1 MLNTKIQL
9 FYYITKIKSRQ
20 KMEKMGQKKYWQK
33 RTEYLAHKLLDNGD
47 NFYANLVKSYNLAI
61 SNITKE
67 IHDFWGKYADE
78 SGMTLADTKKFLDKK
93 ELKEFKNNVISYI
106 NKAQA
111 NNLNPDWQKMLEKES
126 LKYRI
131 SRLEALKFQ
140 MRQEI
145 EKVMALENVGLT
157 ETLRNIYEDGY
168 YEHIYEIQKYFGF
181 GYPFTKLDTEKINN
195 ILAEPWALD
204 GSNFSERIWGE
215 HRVQLVQKLNKDF
228 TQSIIRGDSPNKIIS
243 QISKEFDVAKSRAA
257 NLIQTESA
265 YFASISTRNAFKET
279 GINEYQ
285 ILATLDNRTSEICQ
299 DMDGKI
305 FPMSEYEVGITA
317 PPFHNFCR
325 STYMPVVD
333 DNFKEGE
340 IRIAKENKR
349 KYKIPAN
356 ITYKQWLEKYVKK

>member
-340 IRIAKENKR
+340 TRIAKENKR

-356 ITYKQWLEKYVKK
+356 ITYKQWLDEYVKK